1 MFLLIGKCFVLVCK
15 HQLYQ
20 ATLRAVY
27 ITVIGVFDK
36 MESAWSFSQVL
47 YFSGLNPSQFH
58 RLCQCRWFLDNT
70 GKITSLSMMPLGC
83 VGHFDK

>member
-27 ITVIGVFDK
+27 ITVIGGFEK
-36 MESAWSFSQVL
+36 KWNL
-47 YFSGLNPSQFH
+47 PGP
-58 RLCQCRWFLDNT
+58 FL
-70 GKITSLSMMPLGC
+70 KCSIS
-83 VGHFDK
+83 VG